1 LRLTTRTL
9 ATIAVAGLL
18 AAGCSRAGTTSTTAT
33 APSSE
38 SSAGS
43 SSGAGNFGTLIG
55 ANTGPYLCGENVIKL
70 PAGFPA
76 PLQLS
81 SVGESLSDLK

>member
-1 LRLTTRTL
+1 VDE
-9 ATIAVAGLL
+9 ATPLGAPSCFNIEQAT
-18 AAGCSRAGTTSTTAT
+18 AAGWQPAQ
-33 APSSE
+33 
-38 SSAGS
+38 
-43 SSGAGNFGTLIG
+43 FG